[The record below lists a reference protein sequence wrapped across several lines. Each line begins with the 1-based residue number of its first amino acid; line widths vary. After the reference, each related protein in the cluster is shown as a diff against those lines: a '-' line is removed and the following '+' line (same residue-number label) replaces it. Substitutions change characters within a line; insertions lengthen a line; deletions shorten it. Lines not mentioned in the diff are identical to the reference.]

1 MNTVKTEKELAKQI
15 ENNAD
20 MIVIEGSLKDKVIR
34 IKAEGKASWIIA
46 LGAIGVAVAGIL
58 AGPATGGISASAAFL
73 MAPAAVTTLGL
84 PTATTAI
91 LIAVA
96 AGGVGVL
103 NKLRDYDIVEKN
115 DKRVKLKRN

>member
-1 MNTVKTEKELAKQI
+1 MNTVRTEKELATQI

-20 MIVIEGSLKDKVIR
+20 MIII
-34 IKAEGKASWIIA
+34 EGKAAWIVAI
-46 LGAIGVAVAGIL
+46 GAIGVAVAGIL
-58 AGPATGGISASAAFL
+58 AAPATGGVTSSAAFL

-84 PTATTAI
+84 PSATTAI

-103 NKLRDYDIVEKN
+103 NKLRDYDIVEEN

>member
-1 MNTVKTEKELAKQI
+1 MNTVRTEKELAKQI

-20 MIVIEGSLKDKVIR
+20 MIIIEGSLKDKVIR
-34 IKAEGKASWIIA
+34 IKATGKAAWIVAI
-46 LGAIGVAVAGIL
+46 GAIGVAVAGIL
-58 AGPATGGISASAAFL
+58 AAPATGGVTSSAAFL

-84 PTATTAI
+84 PSATTAI

-103 NKLRDYDIVEKN
+103 NKLRDYDIVEEN